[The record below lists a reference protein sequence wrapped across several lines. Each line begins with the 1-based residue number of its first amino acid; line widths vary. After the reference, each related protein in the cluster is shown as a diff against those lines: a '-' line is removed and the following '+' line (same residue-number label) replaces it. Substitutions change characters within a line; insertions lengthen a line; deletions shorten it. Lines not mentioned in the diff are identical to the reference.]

1 METLPTSMQ
10 VSVNTPQ
17 YTTAKSKLPES
28 GAANKGQEQPSA
40 FSSANAVR
48 NATENLRKITST
60 TESDALNKP
69 KEVNDSQES
78 KETKESKES
87 KDLKELDDAVS
98 KVNRFFEQ
106 VSRELRF
113 QRSESTNQMVV
124 QVIDHKTGEVIR
136 QFPSEEM
143 LKISKELEKISGLLF
158 KDKA

>member
-17 YTTAKSKLPES
+17 FTTTKGKLPES
-28 GAANKGQEQPSA
+28 GSTTGKSSEQSSA
-40 FSSANAVR
+40 SSSANAVR
-48 NATENLRKITST
+48 NATENVRKITST

-69 KEVNDSQES
+69 KEANES
-78 KETKESKES
+78 KETNNAKDAKDSKEV
-87 KDLKELDDAVS
+87 DEAVN

-113 QRSESTNQMVV
+113 QRSESTSQMVV
-124 QVIDHKTGEVIR
+124 QVVDQKTGEVIR